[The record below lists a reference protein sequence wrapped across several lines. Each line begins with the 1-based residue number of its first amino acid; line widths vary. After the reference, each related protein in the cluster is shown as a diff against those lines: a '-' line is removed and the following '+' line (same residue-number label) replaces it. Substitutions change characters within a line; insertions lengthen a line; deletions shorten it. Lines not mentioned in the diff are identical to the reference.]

1 MREIH
6 ILGIKVNMDMR
17 MEGVLKE
24 VQKLLNDGKCHYI
37 STTNP
42 EFVTTALKDGLFKA
56 ILNKSDLSLPD
67 GSGLLYADYYLR
79 ESKKVGASIL
89 RPLILFARGTYFGFS
104 SLVKKYPLSPK
115 VTGVDLMNSLCSFAQ
130 ENDKTVFLLG
140 GWPKDKWGRK
150 LNTTMDLAKTTAKEL
165 TKLYPRLRI
174 VGATSAYRSN
184 DVDDQSTL
192 EFIHQ
197 CMKESHVDSIDF
209 LFVAYGHPR
218 QEKYIVRNMCN
229 IPAKLSIGV
238 GGTFD
243 YICKTQNRSPKLFI
257 DVNLEWL
264 YKLLTQPWRMKRIFS
279 AYPIFPLRVY
289 LDSLK
294 EPKID
299 LFHF

>member
-17 MEGVLKE
+17 MEDVLEE
-24 VQKLLNDGKCHYI
+24 VKGFLNDGKCHYI

-42 EFVTTALKDGLFKA
+42 EFVATALNDSSFKD

-79 ESKKVGASIL
+79 ESKKVSVGL
-89 RPLILFARGTYFGFS
+89 FRPLILFARGTYFGFS
-104 SLVKKYPLSPK
+104 SLIKKYPLSQK
-115 VTGVDLMNSLCSFAQ
+115 ITGVDLMNSLCAFAQ
-130 ENDKTVFLLG
+130 ANDKTVFLLG

-150 LNTTMDLAKTTAKEL
+150 LNTKIDLAKVTGDEL
-165 TKLYPRLRI
+165 KKLYPRLRVI
-174 VGATSAYRSN
+174 GASSGYKS
-184 DVDDQSTL
+184 VDADDLPTL

-197 CMKESHVDSIDF
+197 CMKKHHVDTLDF
-209 LFVAYGHPR
+209 LFVAYGHPK

-229 IPAKLSIGV
+229 IPAKVSVGV

-243 YICKTQNRSPKLFI
+243 YISKTQGRSPKLFI
-257 DVNLEWL
+257 DMNLEWL
-264 YKLLTQPWRMKRIFS
+264 YKLITQPWRIKRIFS

-294 EPKID
+294 KS
-299 LFHF
+299 